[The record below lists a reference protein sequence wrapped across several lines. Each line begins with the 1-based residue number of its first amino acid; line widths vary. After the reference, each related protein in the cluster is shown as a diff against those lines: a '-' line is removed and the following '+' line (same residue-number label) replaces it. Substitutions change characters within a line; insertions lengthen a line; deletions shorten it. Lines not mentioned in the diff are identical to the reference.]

1 MADASRPDHDP
12 AVENPHAGE
21 PLPPPQEGMR
31 PGADPVVRPEQD
43 EPLGPAAGLLKT
55 VGAEVDEEASDI
67 VGDRDPEAEAL
78 LASMGVEEEGIEG
91 GQLLGLVAA
100 TLASV
105 AALAIVLIY
114 LFYIPFKTQVDN
126 RASGAVTNYEQRDL
140 RAEAVA
146 KLANYSRDG
155 ETYGLPI
162 GRAMGIVAAE
172 YGGDAASGLPTT
184 RAEWNT
190 LWPRWD
196 VPPAIQA
203 SQADADL
210 SPATPVPAVRALE
223 AAADAEEEVGVD
235 DEDDPTVEVIDNDV
249 E

>member
-1 MADASRPDHDP
+1 MADATRPDHDP

-21 PLPPPQEGMR
+21 PLPPPQEGTR
-31 PGADPVVRPEQD
+31 PGVDPVVRPEQD

-67 VGDRDPEAEAL
+67 VGKEDPEAEAL

-105 AALAIVLIY
+105 AALAVILIY
-114 LFYIPFKTQVDN
+114 LFYVPFKTQVDN
-126 RASGAVTNYEQRDL
+126 RASSAVTNYEQRDL
-140 RAEAVA
+140 RAEATA
-146 KLANYSRDG
+146 RLANYSRDG
-155 ETYGLPI
+155 DTYGLPI

-172 YGGDAASGLPTT
+172 YAAEGASDLPRT

-190 LWPRWD
+190 MWPTWEAPPAVQD
-196 VPPAIQA
+196 VPEGVTVEPAA
-203 SQADADL
+203 S
-210 SPATPVPAVRALE
+210 ALE
-223 AAADAEEEVGVD
+223 AALDAPEEVGVN
-235 DEDDPTVEVIDNDV
+235 DEDDPTVELIDNDAN
-249 E
+249 